1 MATETNSRSLL
12 KAISY
17 RLLSSVI
24 TGSIVFGVTRQ
35 GRFAIIAAL
44 FDSLIKTL
52 FYYLHERVW
61 TAIDYGRVQNNT
73 EEIEVQKSLIDSD
86 LHEFPNVL
94 SEPGLSEGV

>member
-1 MATETNSRSLL
+1 M

-24 TGSIVFGVTRQ
+24 TGGIVFGVTQQ
-35 GRFAIIAAL
+35 GRFAIVAAL

-61 TAIDYGRVQNNT
+61 TAIDYGRVQDNT
-73 EEIEVQKSLIDSD
+73 GEIEARKSLIDSD

-94 SEPGLSEGV
+94 SESGLSEGI